1 MSSVFFDRERIADWL
16 GDHTVAK
23 ARAVGPVSNVQWHG
37 ATLTGRVQGSEPEPY
52 RTRVRFR
59 TDGGTPWAQ
68 SDCSCPVGRNCKHVA
83 ALLLA
88 ELEYHDEMDHIVRVD
103 DAERDDSAPTAEPG
117 TPESFGPRQTQQGV
131 RPELVSWLERFRARA
146 EAADAAAQKA
156 TAARTETLA
165 YRLNWSDFHKRHEVV
180 LYRARCDANGRVVEV
195 GETWGNVESALLK
208 QPRFVSDEDLSILR
222 GLWLG
227 RAREDFGQFVLR
239 GTNGAEMLQ
248 KLIVTGR
255 LFFDFKVAPHDDAPT
270 PLVRAADRPGR
281 IEWEPLAD
289 QRLRPVLCT
298 EPRAT
303 MVLPTEPV
311 WYVDGV
317 AKEAGIVR
325 SSLPFQQLP
334 DYLAMPPISLAEAP
348 LVASVLR
355 EVAPD
360 LPLPPTPEA
369 SAIRVID
376 VEPVPVLTL
385 NSHALPFAARTSKA
399 TRAEKASRA
408 TRAAAAPAVE
418 LAGVSFD
425 YDGVSINVD
434 SSVTL
439 VPVPGGE
446 VLHIRRRYEVEKKR
460 LLELRKT
467 GLQKVPTSRVFATRL
482 LPDTMLGLPDDE
494 AWSVFVNEAVPDLV
508 SKGWRVTM
516 APEFRYNVIEIDA
529 IDGTAHQAGDG
540 WFDLEM
546 GIRIGERS
554 VRLEPLL
561 ADLFRRD
568 RRWLGG
574 ALEAIP
580 DDEPIELKTEEN
592 KRLRLRADRLKPV
605 VRVLVDLFDSLGGA
619 LAEGA
624 PLRVPSVDAGRLEA
638 LNDTGRW
645 QFRGD
650 DSIRQLAARLQ
661 AGPGLREVPVP
672 AALRAQL
679 RAYQQQGLN
688 WMQYLRE
695 QGLAGVLAD
704 DMGLG
709 KTVQTL
715 AHILAE
721 REAGRLDKPALI
733 VVPTTLVHN
742 WREEARRFAPEL
754 KVLVL
759 NGPQRKE
766 RFEQIGEHELILTTY
781 ALLWRDQKVLAG
793 HEYHLLILDEAQY
806 VKNATT
812 KAAQAIRGLSA
823 RHRLCLTGTPLE
835 NHLGELWS
843 QFDFLLPGFL
853 GTQKDFTRRWRNPIE
868 KNHDGVRR
876 SLLARRIRPFM
887 LRRRKDEVAKE
898 LPAKTTIVCSVD
910 LEGAQR
916 DLYETVRTAMQERV
930 RAAVSAQ
937 GLARSHI
944 IVLDAL
950 LKLRQ
955 VCCDP
960 RLVRSLRAAEADA
973 EAQGQAGV
981 RADTHAGAQALAQA
995 DDADAR
1001 ADVQAQANV
1010 QAHANSNSNS
1020 NDKTPEDSPR
1030 KLSRVSDKPEK
1041 PEKGARPTRS
1051 AKLDLLLSMLPELIE
1066 EGRRVLLFSQFTG
1079 MLSLIAQ
1086 ALDEAAIAYVI
1097 LTGDTADRITPVQ
1110 RFQQGEVPLFLI
1122 SLKAGGVGLNLTA
1135 ADTVIHYDPW
1145 WNPAAENQ
1153 ATDRAH
1159 RLGQDKPVFVYKLIA
1174 AGSIE
1179 EKIVELQEQKAG
1191 LADSILSEDA
1201 AGAVKFSDDDIDA
1214 LFAPMPELDGEK

>member
-1 MSSVFFDRERIADWL
+1 MSSVFFDRERIAEWL

-23 ARAVGPVSNVQWHG
+23 ARSVGAITHVEWHG
-37 ATLTGRVQGSEPEPY
+37 TTLSGDVQGTQALPY

-59 TDGGTPWAQ
+59 TDGGSPWAQ
-68 SDCSCPVGRNCKHVA
+68 SDCTCPVGRNCKHVA

-88 ELEYHDEMDHIVRVD
+88 ELDYHDEMDHITHVEHD
-103 DAERDDSAPTAEPG
+103 DDDGGSADARPNSPKSIMALDQP
-117 TPESFGPRQTQQGV
+117 SGV

-146 EAADAAAQKA
+146 EAADALARNAS
-156 TAARTETLA
+156 AARTQTLA

-180 LYRARCDANGRVVEV
+180 LYRARCNPEGAIVEV
-195 GETWGNVESALLK
+195 DEPWDNVEAALVK
-208 QPRFVSDEDLSILR
+208 QPKFVSDEDLSILR

-227 RAREDFGQFVLR
+227 RSRQDFGQFILR

-248 KLIVTGR
+248 KLIATGR
-255 LFFDFKVAPHDDAPT
+255 LFFEFKPARGHDGPT
-270 PLVRAADRPGR
+270 PLSRAADRPGR

-289 QRLRPVLCT
+289 QRLRPVLRT

-317 AKEAGIVR
+317 ANEAGIVQL
-325 SSLPFQQLP
+325 SLPFQQLP

-355 EVAPD
+355 EIAPG
-360 LPLPPTPEA
+360 LPLPPTHDA

-376 VEPVPVLTL
+376 VEPVPVLTI
-385 NSHALPFAARTSKA
+385 NSHALPSSAKA
-399 TRAEKASRA
+399 GQRKPE
-408 TRAAAAPAVE
+408 AVE

-439 VPVPGGE
+439 VPMPGGD
-446 VLHIRRRYEVEKKR
+446 VIHIRRRYEAEKKR

-467 GLQKVPTSRVFATRL
+467 GLQKVPTSRVFAARL
-482 LPDTMLGLPDDE
+482 LPDTMLGLPDAD
-494 AWSVFVNEAVPDLV
+494 AWSAFVNDAVPELV

-546 GIRIGERS
+546 GIRVGERN

-568 RRWLGG
+568 RRWLSG
-574 ALEAIP
+574 ALESIA
-580 DDEPIELKTEEN
+580 DHEPIELKTEEN

-605 VRVLVDLFDSLGGA
+605 VRVLVDLFDSLGGS

-624 PLRVPSVDAGRLEA
+624 PLRVPSVDAGRLDA

-650 DSIRQLAARLQ
+650 DSIRQLAQRLQ

-672 AALRAQL
+672 RGLKAEL
-679 RAYQQQGLN
+679 RAYQHQGLN
-688 WMQYLRE
+688 WMQFLRE
-695 QGLAGVLAD
+695 QDLAGVLAD

-721 REAGRLDKPALI
+721 KEAGRLSRPALI

-742 WREEARRFAPEL
+742 WREEARRFAPGL

-781 ALLWRDQKVLAG
+781 ALLWRDQKILAE
-793 HEYHLLILDEAQY
+793 HDYHLLILDEAQY
-806 VKNATT
+806 VKNAST
-812 KAAQAIRGLSA
+812 KAAQAIRGLRA

-853 GTQKDFTRRWRNPIE
+853 GSQKDFTRRWRNPIE
-868 KNHDGVRR
+868 KNGDGVRR
-876 SLLARRIRPFM
+876 ALLARRIRPFM

-960 RLVRSLRAAEADA
+960 RLVRTLKVDGAVGTGGETPAGNASDFPANPSANIPAAK
-973 EAQGQAGV
+973 
-981 RADTHAGAQALAQA
+981 H
-995 DDADAR
+995 
-1001 ADVQAQANV
+1001 
-1010 QAHANSNSNS
+1010 
-1020 NDKTPEDSPR
+1020 DKTE
-1030 KLSRVSDKPEK
+1030 KLD
-1041 PEKGARPTRS
+1041 KGARTMRS

-1086 ALDEAAIAYVI
+1086 ALDEAAIAYVV
-1097 LTGDTADRITPVQ
+1097 LTGDTADRVTPVE
-1110 RFQQGEVPLFLI
+1110 RFQQGDVPLFLI

-1179 EKIVELQEQKAG
+1179 EKIVELQEQKAS
-1191 LADSILSEDA
+1191 LADSILSEDG
-1201 AGAVKFSDDDIDA
+1201 AGAAKFSDDDLDA
-1214 LFAPMPELDGEK
+1214 LFAPMPEIEGGR

>member
-1 MSSVFFDRERIADWL
+1 MSSVFFDRERIAEWL

-23 ARAVGPVSNVQWHG
+23 ARAVGPVSHVQWHG
-37 ATLTGRVQGSEPEPY
+37 ATLTGDVQGSQPQPY
-52 RTRVRFR
+52 KTRVRFR
-59 TDGGTPWAQ
+59 TDGALPWAQ
-68 SDCSCPVGRNCKHVA
+68 SDCTCPVGRNCKHVA

-103 DAERDDSAPTAEPG
+103 DEARDDRAAVLARSAPSERGDTGPDIEHEPEHG
-117 TPESFGPRQTQQGV
+117 PELRSNV

-146 EAADAAAQKA
+146 EAADVEARKSA
-156 TAARTETLA
+156 AARTETLV
-165 YRLNWSDFHKRHEVV
+165 YRLHWSDFHKRHEVM
-180 LYRARCDANGRVVEV
+180 LYRARCHPDGRIVET
-195 GETWGNVESALLK
+195 GETWGNVEAALLK

-227 RAREDFGQFVLR
+227 RSREDFGQFVLR
-239 GTNGAEMLQ
+239 GTSGAETLH
-248 KLIVTGR
+248 KLIATGR
-255 LFFDFKVAPHDDAPT
+255 LFFDFKAAPGHDGPAP
-270 PLVRAADRPGR
+270 LARAADRPGR

-289 QRLRPVLCT
+289 QRLRPVLRT
-298 EPRAT
+298 EPRAS

-317 AKEAGIVR
+317 ANEAGIVR

-360 LPLPPTPEA
+360 LPLPPTHDA

-385 NSHALPFAARTSKA
+385 NSHALPSAGRSKGKG
-399 TRAEKASRA
+399 E
-408 TRAAAAPAVE
+408 AVE

-425 YDGVSINVD
+425 YDGVSINAD

-439 VPVPGGE
+439 VPVPRGD
-446 VLHIRRRYEVEKKR
+446 VIHIRRRYEVEKKR
-460 LLELRKT
+460 LLELRKS
-467 GLQKVPTSRVFATRL
+467 GLQKVPTSRVFASRL
-482 LPDTMLGLPDDE
+482 LPDTMLGLPDAD
-494 AWSVFVNEAVPDLV
+494 AWSAFVTDAVPDLV
-508 SKGWRVTM
+508 GKGWRVTM

-546 GIRIGERS
+546 GIRIGERN

-574 ALEAIP
+574 ALEAIA

-624 PLRVPSVDAGRLEA
+624 PLRVPSVDAGRLQA

-650 DSIRQLAARLQ
+650 DSIRELAQRLQ
-661 AGPGLREVPVP
+661 AGPGLREAPVP
-672 AALRAQL
+672 RGLRAEL

-721 REAGRLDKPALI
+721 KEAGRLDRPALI

-754 KVLVL
+754 TVLVL

-766 RFEQIGEHELILTTY
+766 RFEQIGGHELILTTY
-781 ALLWRDQKVLAG
+781 ALLWRDQKVLAQ
-793 HEYHLLILDEAQY
+793 HDYHLLILDEAQY

-812 KAAQAIRGLSA
+812 KAAQAIRGLRA

-853 GTQKDFTRRWRNPIE
+853 GSQKDFTRRWRNPIE
-868 KNHDGVRR
+868 KNGDGVRR

-916 DLYETVRTAMQERV
+916 DLYETVRAAMQEKV

-960 RLVRSLRAAEADA
+960 RLVRVLNSSGETDEAAS
-973 EAQGQAGV
+973 GQ
-981 RADTHAGAQALAQA
+981 T
-995 DDADAR
+995 
-1001 ADVQAQANV
+1001 
-1010 QAHANSNSNS
+1010 
-1020 NDKTPEDSPR
+1020 
-1030 KLSRVSDKPEK
+1030 
-1041 PEKGARPTRS
+1041 ARPGKAEKNARGMRS

-1079 MLSLIAQ
+1079 MLSLIAE
-1086 ALDEAAIAYVI
+1086 ALDEAAIPHVI
-1097 LTGDTADRITPVQ
+1097 LTGDTTDRITPVE
-1110 RFQQGEVPLFLI
+1110 RFQHGEVPLFLI

-1159 RLGQDKPVFVYKLIA
+1159 RLGQEKPVFVYKLIA

-1201 AGAVKFSDDDIDA
+1201 AGAAKFSDDDIDA
-1214 LFAPMPELDGEK
+1214 LFAPMPEIEGGR

>member
-1 MSSVFFDRERIADWL
+1 
-16 GDHTVAK
+16 
-23 ARAVGPVSNVQWHG
+23 
-37 ATLTGRVQGSEPEPY
+37 
-52 RTRVRFR
+52 
-59 TDGGTPWAQ
+59 
-68 SDCSCPVGRNCKHVA
+68 
-83 ALLLA
+83 
-88 ELEYHDEMDHIVRVD
+88 
-103 DAERDDSAPTAEPG
+103 
-117 TPESFGPRQTQQGV
+117 
-131 RPELVSWLERFRARA
+131 
-146 EAADAAAQKA
+146 
-156 TAARTETLA
+156 
-165 YRLNWSDFHKRHEVV
+165 
-180 LYRARCDANGRVVEV
+180 
-195 GETWGNVESALLK
+195 
-208 QPRFVSDEDLSILR
+208 
-222 GLWLG
+222 
-227 RAREDFGQFVLR
+227 
-239 GTNGAEMLQ
+239 
-248 KLIVTGR
+248 
-255 LFFDFKVAPHDDAPT
+255 
-270 PLVRAADRPGR
+270 
-281 IEWEPLAD
+281 
-289 QRLRPVLCT
+289 
-298 EPRAT
+298 
-303 MVLPTEPV
+303 
-311 WYVDGV
+311 
-317 AKEAGIVR
+317 
-325 SSLPFQQLP
+325 
-334 DYLAMPPISLAEAP
+334 
-348 LVASVLR
+348 
-355 EVAPD
+355 
-360 LPLPPTPEA
+360 
-369 SAIRVID
+369 

-385 NSHALPFAARTSKA
+385 NSHALPSAGKA
-399 TRAEKASRA
+399 KGL
-408 TRAAAAPAVE
+408 AVE

-439 VPVPGGE
+439 VPMPGGD
-446 VLHIRRRYEVEKKR
+446 VIHIRRRYEVEKKR
-460 LLELRKT
+460 LLELRKS
-467 GLQKVPTSRVFATRL
+467 GLQKVPTSRVFTSRQ
-482 LPDTMLGLPDDE
+482 LPDTMLGLADAD
-494 AWSVFVNEAVPDLV
+494 AWSSFVSDAVPELV

-546 GIRIGERS
+546 GIRIGERN

-574 ALEAIP
+574 TLEAIA

-605 VRVLVDLFDSLGGA
+605 VRVLVDLFDSLGA
-619 LAEGA
+619 SLAEGA
-624 PLRVPSVDAGRLEA
+624 PLRVPSVDAGRLQA
-638 LNDTGRW
+638 LSDTGRW

-650 DSIRQLAARLQ
+650 DSIRELAQRLQ

-672 AALRAQL
+672 SGLRAEL

-721 REAGRLDKPALI
+721 KEAGRLDRPALI

-759 NGPQRKE
+759 NGPQRKQ
-766 RFEQIGEHELILTTY
+766 RFDQVGEHELILTTY
-781 ALLWRDQKVLAG
+781 ALLWRDQKVLAE

-812 KAAQAIRGLSA
+812 KAAQAIRGLNA

-853 GTQKDFTRRWRNPIE
+853 GSQKDFTRRWRNPIE
-868 KNHDGVRR
+868 KNNDGVRR

-916 DLYETVRTAMQERV
+916 DLYETVRTAMQEKV

-960 RLVRSLRAAEADA
+960 RLVRTLRTAGEGVERSEDTAAKPA
-973 EAQGQAGV
+973 
-981 RADTHAGAQALAQA
+981 
-995 DDADAR
+995 
-1001 ADVQAQANV
+1001 
-1010 QAHANSNSNS
+1010 SP
-1020 NDKTPEDSPR
+1020 DKA
-1030 KLSRVSDKPEK
+1030 
-1041 PEKGARPTRS
+1041 EKGARGMRS

-1079 MLSLIAQ
+1079 MLALIAE
-1086 ALDEAAIAYVI
+1086 ALDEAAIPYVI
-1097 LTGDTADRITPVQ
+1097 LTGDTTDRITPVE

-1201 AGAVKFSDDDIDA
+1201 AGAAKFSDDDIDA
-1214 LFAPMPELDGEK
+1214 LFAPMPELEGGR

>member
-1 MSSVFFDRERIADWL
+1 MSSVFFDRERIAEWL
-16 GDHTVAK
+16 GDSTVAK
-23 ARAVGPVSNVQWHG
+23 ARSVGAVTHVEWRGDALSG
-37 ATLTGRVQGSEPEPY
+37 EVQGTQPLPY

-59 TDGGTPWAQ
+59 TDGGSPWAQ
-68 SDCSCPVGRNCKHVA
+68 SNCTCPVGRDCKHVA

-88 ELEYHDEMDHIVRVD
+88 VLEYHDQTDHITHVEQDELADNTGDTETVRPLPPNPL
-103 DAERDDSAPTAEPG
+103 ANLTRPPG
-117 TPESFGPRQTQQGV
+117 SGV

-146 EAADAAAQKA
+146 KAADVIAQKA
-156 TAARTETLA
+156 GAARTQTLA
-165 YRLNWSDFHKRHEVV
+165 YRLNWSNFHMRHEVV
-180 LYRARCDANGRVVEV
+180 LYRARCDAHGMIVEID
-195 GETWGNVESALLK
+195 EAWDNVEAALLK
-208 QPRFVSDEDLSILR
+208 QPKFVTDEDLSILR

-227 RAREDFGQFVLR
+227 RSREDFGQFILR

-248 KLIVTGR
+248 KLIATGR
-255 LFFDFKVAPHDDAPT
+255 LFVDLNAAPGAGGPT
-270 PLVRAADRPGR
+270 PLSRAADRPGR

-298 EPRAT
+298 EPRAS

-317 AKEAGIVR
+317 ANEAGIVQ

-355 EVAPD
+355 EIAPG
-360 LPLPPTPEA
+360 LPLPPTHDA

-385 NSHALPFAARTSKA
+385 NSHALPSAAKGERRKS
-399 TRAEKASRA
+399 E
-408 TRAAAAPAVE
+408 AVE

-439 VPVPGGE
+439 VPMPGGD
-446 VLHIRRRYEVEKKR
+446 VIHIRRRYEAEKKR

-467 GLQKVPTSRVFATRL
+467 GLQKVPTSRVYASRQ
-482 LPDTMLGLPDDE
+482 LPDTMLGLSDSD
-494 AWSVFVNEAVPDLV
+494 AWSAFVNEAVPDLV
-508 SKGWRVTM
+508 SRGWRVTM
-516 APEFRYNVIEIDA
+516 APAFRYNVIEIDA

-546 GIRIGERS
+546 GIRIGERN

-561 ADLFRRD
+561 ADLFKRD
-568 RRWLGG
+568 RRWLNG
-574 ALEAIP
+574 ALESIA
-580 DDEPIELKTEEN
+580 DHEPIELKTEEN

-624 PLRVPSVDAGRLEA
+624 PLRVPSVDAGRLDA

-650 DSIRQLAARLQ
+650 DSIRQLARRLQ

-672 AALRAQL
+672 RGLKAEL

-688 WMQYLRE
+688 WMQFLRE
-695 QGLAGVLAD
+695 QDLAGVLAD

-721 REAGRLDKPALI
+721 KEAGRLTRPALI

-742 WREEARRFAPEL
+742 WREEARRFAPGL
-754 KVLVL
+754 KVLAL

-806 VKNATT
+806 VKNAST
-812 KAAQAIRGLSA
+812 KAAQAIRGLRA

-853 GTQKDFTRRWRNPIE
+853 GNQKDFTRRWRNPIE
-868 KNHDGVRR
+868 KNGDSVRR
-876 SLLARRIRPFM
+876 ALLARRIRPFM

-916 DLYETVRTAMQERV
+916 DLYETVRTAMQEKV

-960 RLVRSLRAAEADA
+960 RLVRMLKARGEAARVEETAA
-973 EAQGQAGV
+973 ASVTGSAAGS
-981 RADTHAGAQALAQA
+981 RDRLDEEQI
-995 DDADAR
+995 
-1001 ADVQAQANV
+1001 
-1010 QAHANSNSNS
+1010 
-1020 NDKTPEDSPR
+1020 DK
-1030 KLSRVSDKPEK
+1030 VEK
-1041 PEKGARPTRS
+1041 PEKTTRAMRS

-1079 MLSLIAQ
+1079 MLSLIAE
-1086 ALDEAAIAYVI
+1086 ALDEAAISYVT
-1097 LTGDTADRITPVQ
+1097 LTGDTTDRVTPVE
-1110 RFQQGEVPLFLI
+1110 RFQRGDVPLFLI

-1191 LADSILSEDA
+1191 LADSILAEDV
-1201 AGAVKFSDDDIDA
+1201 AGATKFSDDDLDA
-1214 LFAPMPELDGEK
+1214 LFAPMPEIEGSR

>member
-1 MSSVFFDRERIADWL
+1 MSSVFFDRERIAEWL
-16 GDHTVAK
+16 GDRTVAK
-23 ARAVGPVSNVQWHG
+23 ARSVGAVTRVQWQG
-37 ATLTGRVQGSEPEPY
+37 ATLSGDVQGTQPLPY

-59 TDGGTPWAQ
+59 TDGGSPWAQ
-68 SDCSCPVGRNCKHVA
+68 SDCTCPVGRDCKHVA

-88 ELEYHDEMDHIVRVD
+88 ELEYHDEMDHIIDVEPNEGAD
-103 DAERDDSAPTAEPG
+103 DGEPSRELPPVPL
-117 TPESFGPRQTQQGV
+117 TNLARPAGV

-146 EAADAAAQKA
+146 EAADAITQKA
-156 TAARTETLA
+156 GAARTQTLA
-165 YRLNWSDFHKRHEVV
+165 YRLNWSHFHMRHEVV
-180 LYRARCDANGRVVEV
+180 LYRARCNPDGMVVEV
-195 GETWGNVESALLK
+195 DEPWDDVEAALLK
-208 QPRFVSDEDLSILR
+208 QPKFVSDEDLSILR

-227 RAREDFGQFVLR
+227 RSREDFGQFILR

-248 KLIVTGR
+248 KLIATGR
-255 LFFDFKVAPHDDAPT
+255 LFFDFKAAPGSTGPV
-270 PLVRAADRPGR
+270 PLSRAADRPGR

-298 EPRAT
+298 EPRAS

-311 WYVDGV
+311 WYVDDV
-317 AKEAGIVR
+317 ANEAGIVQ
-325 SSLPFQQLP
+325 SSLPFRQLP

-355 EVAPD
+355 EIAPG
-360 LPLPPTPEA
+360 LPLPPAHDA

-385 NSHALPFAARTSKA
+385 NSHALPSA
-399 TRAEKASRA
+399 TKGEQRK
-408 TRAAAAPAVE
+408 PQAVE

-439 VPVPGGE
+439 VPMPGGD
-446 VLHIRRRYEVEKKR
+446 VIHIRRRYEAEKKR

-467 GLQKVPTSRVFATRL
+467 GLQKVPTSRVYASRL
-482 LPDTMLGLPDDE
+482 LPDTMLGLPDAD
-494 AWSVFVNEAVPDLV
+494 AWSAFVNDAVPELV
-508 SKGWRVTM
+508 RQGWRVTM
-516 APEFRYNVIEIDA
+516 APAFRYNVIEIDA

-546 GIRIGERS
+546 GIRIGERN

-568 RRWLGG
+568 RRWLNG
-574 ALEAIP
+574 ALDSIA
-580 DDEPIELKTEEN
+580 DHEPIELKTEEN

-605 VRVLVDLFDSLGGA
+605 VRVLVDLFESLGGT

-624 PLRVPSVDAGRLEA
+624 ALRVPSVDAGRLEA

-650 DSIRQLAARLQ
+650 DSIRQLARRLQ
-661 AGPGLREVPVP
+661 AGPGLREVPLP
-672 AALRAQL
+672 RGLKAELRV
-679 RAYQQQGLN
+679 YQQQGLN
-688 WMQYLRE
+688 WMQFLRE
-695 QGLAGVLAD
+695 QDLAGVLAD

-721 REAGRLDKPALI
+721 KEAGRLSRPALI

-754 KVLVL
+754 NVLVL

-781 ALLWRDQKVLAG
+781 ALLWRDQKVLAE

-812 KAAQAIRGLSA
+812 KAAQAIRGLRA

-868 KNHDGVRR
+868 KNGDSVRR
-876 SLLARRIRPFM
+876 ALLARRIRPFM

-916 DLYETVRTAMQERV
+916 DLYETVRTAMQEKV

-960 RLVRSLRAAEADA
+960 RLVRMSKAN
-973 EAQGQAGV
+973 
-981 RADTHAGAQALAQA
+981 GAVAQA
-995 DDADAR
+995 DDAAAGNSAR
-1001 ADVQAQANV
+1001 PD
-1010 QAHANSNSNS
+1010 
-1020 NDKTPEDSPR
+1020 R
-1030 KLSRVSDKPEK
+1030 EK
-1041 PEKGARPTRS
+1041 IEKVEKGARAMRS

-1079 MLSLIAQ
+1079 MLSLIAE
-1086 ALDEAAIAYVI
+1086 ALDEAAIPYVI
-1097 LTGDTADRITPVQ
+1097 LTGDTADRITPVE

-1201 AGAVKFSDDDIDA
+1201 AGAAKFSDDDLDA
-1214 LFAPMPELDGEK
+1214 LFAPMPEIEGGR

>member
-1 MSSVFFDRERIADWL
+1 MSSVFFDRDRIAEWL
-16 GDHTVAK
+16 GEHTVAK
-23 ARAVGPVSNVQWHG
+23 ARSVGPVTHVQWHG
-37 ATLTGRVQGSEPEPY
+37 STLSGEVQGTQPLPY
-52 RTRVRFR
+52 KTRVRFR
-59 TDGGTPWAQ
+59 TDGGSPWAQ
-68 SDCSCPVGRNCKHVA
+68 GECSCPVGRNCKHVA
-83 ALLLA
+83 ALLFA
-88 ELEYHDEMDHIVRVD
+88 ELDYHDEMDHVTHVRLD
-103 DAERDDSAPTAEPG
+103 DEGETARGLAREPMANPG
-117 TPESFGPRQTQQGV
+117 SPAGV

-146 EAADAAAQKA
+146 EAADADAQKA
-156 TAARTETLA
+156 SAPRTQTLA
-165 YRLNWSDFHKRHEVV
+165 YRLTWSRFHMRHEVV
-180 LYRARCDANGRVVEV
+180 LYRARCNPDGAIVDVAEP
-195 GETWGNVESALLK
+195 WGNVEAALLK
-208 QPRFVSDEDLSILR
+208 QPKFVSDEDLSILR

-227 RAREDFGQFVLR
+227 RSREDFGQFILR
-239 GTNGAEMLQ
+239 GTSGAEMLQ
-248 KLIVTGR
+248 KLIATGR
-255 LFFDFKVAPHDDAPT
+255 LFVDFTPGSGHDGPI
-270 PLVRAADRPGR
+270 PLSRGADRAGR

-289 QRLRPVLCT
+289 ERLRPVLRT
-298 EPRAT
+298 EPRAS

-311 WYVDGV
+311 WYVDGI
-317 AKEAGIVR
+317 ANEAGIVQ

-355 EVAPD
+355 EIAPE
-360 LPLPPTPEA
+360 LPLPPTHDA

-376 VEPVPVLTL
+376 VDPVPVLTL
-385 NSHALPFAARTSKA
+385 NSHALPSAASKA
-399 TRAEKASRA
+399 GLRQ
-408 TRAAAAPAVE
+408 AAAVE

-439 VPVPGGE
+439 VPMPGGD
-446 VLHIRRRYEVEKKR
+446 VIHIRRRYEAEKKR

-467 GLQKVPTSRVFATRL
+467 GLQKVPTSRVHASRL
-482 LPDTMLGLPDDE
+482 LPDTMLGLPDAE
-494 AWSVFVNEAVPDLV
+494 AWSAFVNDSVPELV

-529 IDGTAHQAGDG
+529 IEGTAHQAGDG

-546 GIRIGERS
+546 GIRIGERN

-568 RRWLGG
+568 RRWLSG
-574 ALEAIP
+574 ALESIR

-605 VRVLVDLFDSLGGA
+605 VRVLVDLFDALGGS

-624 PLRVPSVDAGRLEA
+624 PLRVASVDAGRLEA
-638 LNDTGRW
+638 LNGTGRW
-645 QFRGD
+645 QFRGE
-650 DSIRQLAARLQ
+650 DSIRQLAQRLQ

-672 AALRAQL
+672 RGLKAELRT
-679 RAYQQQGLN
+679 YQQQGLN
-688 WMQYLRE
+688 WMQFLRE
-695 QGLAGVLAD
+695 QDLAGVLAD

-721 REAGRLDKPALI
+721 KEAGRLDRPALI

-754 KVLVL
+754 RVLVL

-766 RFEQIGEHELILTTY
+766 RFEQIGQHELILTTY
-781 ALLWRDQKVLAG
+781 ALLWRDQKVLAE
-793 HEYHLLILDEAQY
+793 HDYHLLILDEAQY

-812 KAAQAIRGLSA
+812 KAAQAIRGLRA

-853 GTQKDFTRRWRNPIE
+853 GSQKDFTKRWRNPIE
-868 KNHDGVRR
+868 KNGDGVRR
-876 SLLARRIRPFM
+876 ALLARRIRPFM
-887 LRRRKDEVAKE
+887 LRRRKDEVARE
-898 LPAKTTIVCSVD
+898 LPAKTTILCSVD

-916 DLYETVRTAMQERV
+916 DLYETVRTAMQEKV

-960 RLVRSLRAAEADA
+960 RLVRMLKAAGDA
-973 EAQGQAGV
+973 HE
-981 RADTHAGAQALAQA
+981 TH
-995 DDADAR
+995 DRTD
-1001 ADVQAQANV
+1001 
-1010 QAHANSNSNS
+1010 
-1020 NDKTPEDSPR
+1020 
-1030 KLSRVSDKPEK
+1030 RV
-1041 PEKGARPTRS
+1041 EKGARAMRS

-1079 MLSLIAQ
+1079 MLSLIAE
-1086 ALDEAAIAYVI
+1086 ALEEAAIPYVI
-1097 LTGDTADRITPVQ
+1097 LTGDTADRVTPVE

-1201 AGAVKFSDDDIDA
+1201 AGAAKFSDDDLDA
-1214 LFAPMPELDGEK
+1214 LFAPMPEIESGR

>member
-1 MSSVFFDRERIADWL
+1 MSSVFFDRERIAEWL
-16 GDHTVAK
+16 GENTVAK
-23 ARAVGPVSNVQWHG
+23 ARAVGPVSKVAWHG
-37 ATLTGRVQGSEPEPY
+37 ATLTGDVQGSQPLPY

-59 TDGGTPWAQ
+59 TDGGLPWAQ
-68 SDCSCPVGRNCKHVA
+68 SDCTCPVGRNCKHVA

-88 ELEYHDEMDHIVRVD
+88 ELEYHDEMDHIIDVD
-103 DAERDDSAPTAEPG
+103 GHEREDSAAVFARSASAEPTALQP
-117 TPESFGPRQTQQGV
+117 GV

-146 EAADAAAQKA
+146 EAADAAVQKA
-156 TAARTETLA
+156 SSARTETLA
-165 YRLNWSDFHKRHEVV
+165 YRLNWSDFHMRHEVV
-180 LYRARCDANGRVVEV
+180 LHRARCHPDGRIVSV
-195 GETWGNVESALLK
+195 GETWGNVEAALVK
-208 QPRFVSDEDLSILR
+208 QPGFVSDEDLSILR

-227 RAREDFGQFVLR
+227 RSREDFGQFVLR

-248 KLIVTGR
+248 KLIATGR
-255 LFFDFKVAPHDDAPT
+255 LFVDFTIAPGHDGPT
-270 PLVRAADRPGR
+270 PLARAADRPGR

-298 EPRAT
+298 EPRAS

-317 AKEAGIVR
+317 ANEAGVVR

-360 LPLPPTPEA
+360 LPLPPTHD
-369 SAIRVID
+369 SRAIRVID

-385 NSHALPFAARTSKA
+385 NSHALPSAGKA
-399 TRAEKASRA
+399 KGL
-408 TRAAAAPAVE
+408 AVE

-439 VPVPGGE
+439 VPMPGGD
-446 VLHIRRRYEVEKKR
+446 VIHIRRRYEVEKKR
-460 LLELRKT
+460 LLELRKS
-467 GLQKVPTSRVFATRL
+467 GLQKVPTSRVFTSRQ
-482 LPDTMLGLPDDE
+482 LPDTMLGLADAD
-494 AWSVFVNEAVPDLV
+494 AWSSFVSDAVPELV

-546 GIRIGERS
+546 GIRIGERN

-574 ALEAIP
+574 TLEAIA

-605 VRVLVDLFDSLGGA
+605 VRVLVDLFDSLGA
-619 LAEGA
+619 SLAEGA
-624 PLRVPSVDAGRLEA
+624 PLRVPSVDAGRLQA
-638 LNDTGRW
+638 LSDTGRW

-650 DSIRQLAARLQ
+650 DSIRELAQRLQ

-672 AALRAQL
+672 RGLRAEL

-721 REAGRLDKPALI
+721 KEAGRLERPALI

-759 NGPQRKE
+759 NGPQRKQ
-766 RFEQIGEHELILTTY
+766 RFDQIGEHELILTTY
-781 ALLWRDQKVLAG
+781 ALLWRDQKVLAE

-812 KAAQAIRGLSA
+812 KAAQAIRGLNA

-853 GTQKDFTRRWRNPIE
+853 GSQKDFTRRWRNPIE
-868 KNHDGVRR
+868 KNNDGVRR

-916 DLYETVRTAMQERV
+916 DLYETVRTAMQEKV

-960 RLVRSLRAAEADA
+960 RLVRTLRTAGEGAERSEDTAAKPA
-973 EAQGQAGV
+973 
-981 RADTHAGAQALAQA
+981 
-995 DDADAR
+995 
-1001 ADVQAQANV
+1001 
-1010 QAHANSNSNS
+1010 SP
-1020 NDKTPEDSPR
+1020 DKA
-1030 KLSRVSDKPEK
+1030 
-1041 PEKGARPTRS
+1041 EKGARGMRS

-1079 MLSLIAQ
+1079 MLALIAE
-1086 ALDEAAIAYVI
+1086 ALDEAAIPYVI
-1097 LTGDTADRITPVQ
+1097 LTGDTTDRITPVE

-1201 AGAVKFSDDDIDA
+1201 AGAAKFSDDDIDA
-1214 LFAPMPELDGEK
+1214 LFAPMPELEGGR

>member
-1 MSSVFFDRERIADWL
+1 MSSVFFDRDRITEWL
-16 GDHTVAK
+16 GEWTVAK
-23 ARAVGPVSNVQWHG
+23 ARSVGAVSNVKWQG
-37 ATLTGRVQGSEPEPY
+37 ATLSGDVQGSRPQPY
-52 RTRVRFR
+52 KTRVRFR
-59 TDGGTPWAQ
+59 ADGESPWAQ
-68 SDCSCPVGRNCKHVA
+68 GDCTCPVGRDCKHVA

-88 ELEYHDEMDHIVRVD
+88 ELDYHDEMDHITRVED
-103 DAERDDSAPTAEPG
+103 EDGNERSDAFDARPMLPSGAPQP
-117 TPESFGPRQTQQGV
+117 PSPGV

-146 EAADAAAQKA
+146 ADAAGA
-156 TAARTETLA
+156 TADKSAARNAGAARGETLA
-165 YRLNWSDFHKRHEVV
+165 YRLNWSSFHLRHEVV
-180 LYRARCDANGRVVEV
+180 LHRARCDTHGAIVEV
-195 GETWGNVESALLK
+195 GQSWGDVEAALLK

-227 RAREDFGQFVLR
+227 RSREDFGQFVLR
-239 GTNGAEMLQ
+239 GTSGAETLQ
-248 KLIVTGR
+248 KLIATGR
-255 LFFDFKVAPHDDAPT
+255 LFFDFKITPGHAGPT
-270 PLVRAADRPGR
+270 PLKRAADRPGS

-289 QRLRPVLCT
+289 QRLRPVLRT
-298 EPRAT
+298 EPRAS

-317 AKEAGIVR
+317 ANEAGIVPL
-325 SSLPFQQLP
+325 SLPFQQLP

-355 EVAPD
+355 EIAPE
-360 LPLPPTPEA
+360 LPPPPTHDA

-376 VEPVPVLTL
+376 VDPVPVLLL
-385 NSHALPFAARTSKA
+385 NSHASTHAAKSAVKPAKA
-399 TRAEKASRA
+399 AKAGERKSNSI
-408 TRAAAAPAVE
+408 E
-418 LAGVSFD
+418 LAAVSFD
-425 YDGVSINVD
+425 YDGVSINAD

-439 VPVPGGE
+439 VPLPGGD
-446 VLHIRRRYEVEKKR
+446 VIHIRRRYDTEKKR

-467 GLQKVPTSRVFATRL
+467 GLQKVPTRSLHASRLVT
-482 LPDTMLGLPDDE
+482 DTMLGLPDAE
-494 AWSVFVNEAVPDLV
+494 AWSEFVNDAVPQLV
-508 SKGWRVTM
+508 ANGWRVTM

-529 IDGTAHQAGDG
+529 IDGTARQAGDG

-546 GIRIGERS
+546 GIRVGERN

-568 RRWLGG
+568 RRWLSG
-574 ALEAIP
+574 ALESIG
-580 DDEPIELKTEEN
+580 DNEPIELKTEEN

-619 LAEGA
+619 LADGA
-624 PLRVPSVDAGRLEA
+624 PLRVAALDAGRLDA
-638 LNDTGRW
+638 LTDTGRW
-645 QFRGD
+645 QFSGD
-650 DSIRQLAARLQ
+650 ASIRELARRLQ

-672 AALRAQL
+672 RGLTAEL
-679 RAYQQQGLN
+679 RAYQHQGLN
-688 WMQYLRE
+688 WMQFLRE
-695 QGLAGVLAD
+695 QDLAGVLAD

-721 REAGRLDKPALI
+721 KEAGRLVRPALI

-766 RFEQIGEHELILTTY
+766 RFEQIGAHELILTTY
-781 ALLWRDQKVLAG
+781 ALLWRDQKVLAE
-793 HEYHLLILDEAQY
+793 HDYHLLILDEAQY
-806 VKNATT
+806 VKNAST
-812 KAAQAIRGLSA
+812 KAAQAIRGLRA
-823 RHRLCLTGTPLE
+823 GHRLCLTGTPLE

-868 KNHDGVRR
+868 KNGDDVRR
-876 SLLARRIRPFM
+876 ALLARRIRPFM

-898 LPAKTTIVCSVD
+898 LPPKTTIMCPVD

-916 DLYETVRTAMQERV
+916 DLYETVRTAMQAKV

-944 IVLDAL
+944 VVLDAL

-960 RLVRSLRAAEADA
+960 RLVRTHSVRDEAADA
-973 EAQGQAGV
+973 HRQLGEA
-981 RADTHAGAQALAQA
+981 
-995 DDADAR
+995 
-1001 ADVQAQANV
+1001 
-1010 QAHANSNSNS
+1010 
-1020 NDKTPEDSPR
+1020 P
-1030 KLSRVSDKPEK
+1030 KPEK
-1041 PEKGARPTRS
+1041 ERPAKAERPMRS

-1079 MLSLIAQ
+1079 MLALIAE
-1086 ALDEAAIAYVI
+1086 ALDEAAIPYVM
-1097 LTGDTADRITPVQ
+1097 LTGDTIDRVMPVE
-1110 RFQQGEVPLFLI
+1110 RFQRGEVPLFLI

-1179 EKIVELQEQKAG
+1179 EKIVELQERKAG
-1191 LADSILSEDA
+1191 LADSILAEDA
-1201 AGAVKFSDDDIDA
+1201 AGATKFSNDDLDA
-1214 LFAPMPELDGEK
+1214 LFAPMPALEGAR

>member
-23 ARAVGPVSNVQWHG
+23 ARSVGAVTHVEWHG
-37 ATLTGRVQGSEPEPY
+37 ATLSGDVQGTQAQPY

-59 TDGGTPWAQ
+59 TDGGSPWAQ
-68 SDCSCPVGRNCKHVA
+68 GDCTCPVGRNCKHVA

-88 ELEYHDEMDHIVRVD
+88 ELEHHDEMDHITRVAHD
-103 DAERDDSAPTAEPG
+103 DDEGGSGSPRPDSPRSITALDQP
-117 TPESFGPRQTQQGV
+117 SGV

-146 EAADAAAQKA
+146 EAADALAQKA
-156 TAARTETLA
+156 SAARTQTLA

-180 LYRARCDANGRVVEV
+180 LYRARCNAEGAIVEV
-195 GETWGNVESALLK
+195 DEPWGNVEAALVK
-208 QPRFVSDEDLSILR
+208 QPKFVSDEDLSILR

-227 RAREDFGQFVLR
+227 RSREDFGQFILR
-239 GTNGAEMLQ
+239 GTSGAEMLQ
-248 KLIVTGR
+248 KLIATGR
-255 LFFDFKVAPHDDAPT
+255 LFFEFKPARAHDGPT
-270 PLVRAADRPGR
+270 PLSRAADRPGR

-289 QRLRPVLCT
+289 QRLRPVLRT

-317 AKEAGIVR
+317 ANEAGIVQ

-355 EVAPD
+355 EIAPG
-360 LPLPPTPEA
+360 LPLPPTQDA

-385 NSHALPFAARTSKA
+385 NSHALPSGVKTGQRKP
-399 TRAEKASRA
+399 E
-408 TRAAAAPAVE
+408 AVE

-439 VPVPGGE
+439 VPMPGGD
-446 VLHIRRRYEVEKKR
+446 VIHIRRRYEAEKKR
-460 LLELRKT
+460 LLELRKS
-467 GLQKVPTSRVFATRL
+467 GLQKVPTSRVFAARQ
-482 LPDTMLGLPDDE
+482 LPDTMLGLPDAD
-494 AWSVFVNEAVPDLV
+494 AWSAFVNDAVPELV

-546 GIRIGERS
+546 GIRVGERN

-568 RRWLGG
+568 RRWLSG
-574 ALEAIP
+574 ALESIA
-580 DDEPIELKTEEN
+580 DHEPIELKTEEN

-624 PLRVPSVDAGRLEA
+624 PLRVPSVDAGRLDA

-650 DSIRQLAARLQ
+650 DSVRQLAQRLQ

-672 AALRAQL
+672 SGLKAEL

-688 WMQYLRE
+688 WMQFLRE
-695 QGLAGVLAD
+695 QDLAGVLAD

-721 REAGRLDKPALI
+721 KEAGRLSRPALI

-766 RFEQIGEHELILTTY
+766 RFEQIGEHELVLTTY
-781 ALLWRDQKVLAG
+781 ALLWRDQKVLAE
-793 HEYHLLILDEAQY
+793 HDYHLLILDEAQY
-806 VKNATT
+806 VKNAST
-812 KAAQAIRGLSA
+812 KAAQAIRGLRA

-853 GTQKDFTRRWRNPIE
+853 GSQKDFTRRWRNPIE
-868 KNHDGVRR
+868 KNGDGVRR
-876 SLLARRIRPFM
+876 ALLARRIRPFM

-960 RLVRSLRAAEADA
+960 RLVRTSKGGGEVRPGGEAPAGNASELPVNPPAEVPAAKRDKA
-973 EAQGQAGV
+973 EKI
-981 RADTHAGAQALAQA
+981 D
-995 DDADAR
+995 
-1001 ADVQAQANV
+1001 
-1010 QAHANSNSNS
+1010 
-1020 NDKTPEDSPR
+1020 
-1030 KLSRVSDKPEK
+1030 
-1041 PEKGARPTRS
+1041 KGARTMRS

-1079 MLSLIAQ
+1079 MLSLIAA
-1086 ALDEAAIAYVI
+1086 ALDEAAIAYVV
-1097 LTGDTADRITPVQ
+1097 LTGDTTDRVTPVE

-1201 AGAVKFSDDDIDA
+1201 AGAAKFSDDDLDA
-1214 LFAPMPELDGEK
+1214 LFAPMPEIEGGR

>member
-1 MSSVFFDRERIADWL
+1 MSSVFFDRERITEWL

-23 ARAVGPVSNVQWHG
+23 ARSVGAVTKVEWRGD
-37 ATLTGRVQGSEPEPY
+37 TLSGYVQGTRVLPY
-52 RTRVRFR
+52 HTRVRFR
-59 TDGGTPWAQ
+59 TDGGRPWAQ

-88 ELEYHDEMDHIVRVD
+88 ELEYHDEMDHITHVAIDVD
-103 DAERDDSAPTAEPG
+103 EHPFAGYPQSPSGMAVPP
-117 TPESFGPRQTQQGV
+117 SSGV
-131 RPELVSWLERFRARA
+131 RPELVSWLERFRART
-146 EAADAAAQKA
+146 EAADAVAQKA
-156 TAARTETLA
+156 GAARTQTLA
-165 YRLNWSDFHKRHEVV
+165 YLLNWSKFHMRHEVV
-180 LYRARCDANGRVVEV
+180 LYRARCHPDGTIVEV
-195 GETWGNVESALLK
+195 DEPWGNVEAALLK
-208 QPRFVSDEDLSILR
+208 QPKFVSDEDLSILR

-227 RAREDFGQFVLR
+227 RSREDFGQFILR
-239 GTNGAEMLQ
+239 GTSGAEMLQ
-248 KLIVTGR
+248 KLIATGR
-255 LFFDFKVAPHDDAPT
+255 LFFELKPAPGHEGPT
-270 PLVRAADRPGR
+270 PLSRGADRPGR

-289 QRLRPVLCT
+289 ERLRPVLCT

-303 MVLPTEPV
+303 MVLPTEPI

-317 AKEAGIVR
+317 ANEAGIVE

-355 EVAPD
+355 EIAPD
-360 LPLPPTPEA
+360 LPLPPTHDA
-369 SAIRVID
+369 SSIRVID
-376 VEPVPVLTL
+376 VDPVPVLTL
-385 NSHALPFAARTSKA
+385 NSHALPSTAKA
-399 TRAEKASRA
+399 GQRKSE
-408 TRAAAAPAVE
+408 AVE

-439 VPVPGGE
+439 VPMPGGD
-446 VLHIRRRYEVEKKR
+446 VIHIRRRYEAEKKR

-467 GLQKVPTSRVFATRL
+467 GLQKVPTSRVYASRL
-482 LPDTMLGLPDDE
+482 LPDTMLGLPDAE
-494 AWSVFVNEAVPDLV
+494 SWTAFVNDAVPELV

-516 APEFRYNVIEIDA
+516 APEFRYNIIEIDA
-529 IDGTAHQAGDG
+529 IDGTAQQAGDG

-546 GIRIGERS
+546 GIRIGERN

-574 ALEAIP
+574 ALEAIA

-605 VRVLVDLFDSLGGA
+605 VRVLVDLFDALGGS
-619 LAEGA
+619 LADGA

-638 LNDTGRW
+638 LNSTGRW
-645 QFRGD
+645 QFQGD
-650 DSIRQLAARLQ
+650 DSIRQLAQRLQ
-661 AGPGLREVPVP
+661 AGPGLHEVPVP
-672 AALRAQL
+672 RGLKAEL

-688 WMQYLRE
+688 WMQFLRE
-695 QGLAGVLAD
+695 HDLAGVLAD

-721 REAGRLDKPALI
+721 KEAGRLDRPALI

-754 KVLVL
+754 NVLVL

-766 RFEQIGEHELILTTY
+766 RFEQIGEHDLILTTY
-781 ALLWRDQKVLAG
+781 ALLWRDQKVLA
-793 HEYHLLILDEAQY
+793 EYDYHLLILDEAQY

-812 KAAQAIRGLSA
+812 KAAQAIRGLRA

-853 GTQKDFTRRWRNPIE
+853 GSQKDFTKRWRNPIE
-868 KNHDGVRR
+868 KNGDGVRR
-876 SLLARRIRPFM
+876 ALLARRIRPFM

-960 RLVRSLRAAEADA
+960 RLVRKIKVDGNPGEPGEKRAKA
-973 EAQGQAGV
+973 
-981 RADTHAGAQALAQA
+981 
-995 DDADAR
+995 
-1001 ADVQAQANV
+1001 
-1010 QAHANSNSNS
+1010 
-1020 NDKTPEDSPR
+1020 DKTER
-1030 KLSRVSDKPEK
+1030 TEK
-1041 PEKGARPTRS
+1041 AEKAEKGARVTRS

-1079 MLSLIAQ
+1079 MLSLIAE
-1086 ALDEAAIAYVI
+1086 ALEEAAIPYVL
-1097 LTGDTADRITPVQ
+1097 LTGDTADRVTPVE

-1201 AGAVKFSDDDIDA
+1201 AGATKFSDDDLDA
-1214 LFAPMPELDGEK
+1214 LFAPMPEIESGR

>member
-1 MSSVFFDRERIADWL
+1 MSSVFFDRERIAEWL

-23 ARAVGPVSNVQWHG
+23 ARSVGAVTHVEWQG
-37 ATLTGRVQGSEPEPY
+37 ATLSGDVQGTQRLPY

-59 TDGGTPWAQ
+59 TDGGSPWAQ
-68 SDCSCPVGRNCKHVA
+68 GDCTCPVGRNCKHVA

-88 ELEYHDEMDHIVRVD
+88 ELEYHDEMDHITHVGQD
-103 DAERDDSAPTAEPG
+103 DGAGDGETAGKLPTRPITNLAQPA
-117 TPESFGPRQTQQGV
+117 GV

-146 EAADAAAQKA
+146 EAADAVAQTA
-156 TAARTETLA
+156 GAARTQTLA
-165 YRLNWSDFHKRHEVV
+165 YRLNWSSFHMRHEVV
-180 LYRARCDANGRVVEV
+180 LYRARCNPDRAIVEV
-195 GETWGNVESALLK
+195 DEPWANVEAALLK
-208 QPRFVSDEDLSILR
+208 QPKFVSDEDLSILR

-227 RAREDFGQFVLR
+227 RAREDFGQFILR
-239 GTNGAEMLQ
+239 GTSGAEMLQ
-248 KLIVTGR
+248 KLIATGR
-255 LFFDFKVAPHDDAPT
+255 LFFDFKPAPGHAGPT
-270 PLVRAADRPGR
+270 PLSRAADRPGR

-317 AKEAGIVR
+317 ANEAGIVR

-355 EVAPD
+355 EIAPE
-360 LPLPPTPEA
+360 LPPPPTHDA

-376 VEPVPVLTL
+376 VDPVPVLTL
-385 NSHALPFAARTSKA
+385 NSHALPSAAKAARAGQRKS
-399 TRAEKASRA
+399 E
-408 TRAAAAPAVE
+408 AVE

-439 VPVPGGE
+439 VPMPGGD
-446 VLHIRRRYEVEKKR
+446 VIHIRRRYEAEKKR

-467 GLQKVPTSRVFATRL
+467 GLQKVPTSRVYASRL
-482 LPDTMLGLPDDE
+482 LPDTMLGLPDAD
-494 AWSVFVNEAVPDLV
+494 AWSAFVNDAVPELA

-546 GIRIGERS
+546 GIRIGERN

-568 RRWLGG
+568 RRWLSG
-574 ALEAIP
+574 ALESIA
-580 DDEPIELKTEEN
+580 DHEPIELKTEEN

-605 VRVLVDLFDSLGGA
+605 VRVLVDLFDALGGT

-624 PLRVPSVDAGRLEA
+624 PLRVPSVDAGRLDA
-638 LNDTGRW
+638 LNNTGRW

-650 DSIRQLAARLQ
+650 DSIRQLAQRLQ

-672 AALRAQL
+672 RALKAEL

-688 WMQYLRE
+688 WMQFLRE
-695 QGLAGVLAD
+695 QDLAGVLAD

-721 REAGRLDKPALI
+721 QEAGRLNRPALI

-742 WREEARRFAPEL
+742 WREEARRFAPGL

-781 ALLWRDQKVLAG
+781 ALLWRDQKVLA
-793 HEYHLLILDEAQY
+793 EQDYHLLILDEAQY

-812 KAAQAIRGLSA
+812 KAAQAIRGLRA

-853 GTQKDFTRRWRNPIE
+853 GNQKDFTRRWRNPIE
-868 KNHDGVRR
+868 KNGDGVRR
-876 SLLARRIRPFM
+876 ALLARRIRPFM

-898 LPAKTTIVCSVD
+898 LPDKTTIVCSVD

-916 DLYETVRTAMQERV
+916 DLYETVRTAMQAKV

-960 RLVRSLRAAEADA
+960 RLVRTLKAGGEVGKADETAAGKSADNP
-973 EAQGQAGV
+973 AGKRHKV
-981 RADTHAGAQALAQA
+981 EK
-995 DDADAR
+995 
-1001 ADVQAQANV
+1001 V
-1010 QAHANSNSNS
+1010 
-1020 NDKTPEDSPR
+1020 DK
-1030 KLSRVSDKPEK
+1030 EK
-1041 PEKGARPTRS
+1041 IEKGARAMRS

-1079 MLSLIAQ
+1079 MLSLIAE
-1086 ALDEAAIAYVI
+1086 ALEEAAIPYVI
-1097 LTGDTADRITPVQ
+1097 LTGDTTDRVTPVE
-1110 RFQQGEVPLFLI
+1110 RFQQGDVPLFLI

-1159 RLGQDKPVFVYKLIA
+1159 RLGQEKPVFVYKLIA

-1201 AGAVKFSDDDIDA
+1201 AGAAKFSDDDLDA
-1214 LFAPMPELDGEK
+1214 LFAPMPEFEGGR

>member
-1 MSSVFFDRERIADWL
+1 LPSA
-16 GDHTVAK
+16 GKAK
-23 ARAVGPVSNVQWHG
+23 
-37 ATLTGRVQGSEPEPY
+37 
-52 RTRVRFR
+52 
-59 TDGGTPWAQ
+59 
-68 SDCSCPVGRNCKHVA
+68 
-83 ALLLA
+83 
-88 ELEYHDEMDHIVRVD
+88 
-103 DAERDDSAPTAEPG
+103 
-117 TPESFGPRQTQQGV
+117 
-131 RPELVSWLERFRARA
+131 
-146 EAADAAAQKA
+146 
-156 TAARTETLA
+156 
-165 YRLNWSDFHKRHEVV
+165 
-180 LYRARCDANGRVVEV
+180 
-195 GETWGNVESALLK
+195 
-208 QPRFVSDEDLSILR
+208 
-222 GLWLG
+222 GL
-227 RAREDFGQFVLR
+227 
-239 GTNGAEMLQ
+239 
-248 KLIVTGR
+248 
-255 LFFDFKVAPHDDAPT
+255 
-270 PLVRAADRPGR
+270 
-281 IEWEPLAD
+281 
-289 QRLRPVLCT
+289 
-298 EPRAT
+298 
-303 MVLPTEPV
+303 
-311 WYVDGV
+311 
-317 AKEAGIVR
+317 
-325 SSLPFQQLP
+325 
-334 DYLAMPPISLAEAP
+334 
-348 LVASVLR
+348 
-355 EVAPD
+355 
-360 LPLPPTPEA
+360 
-369 SAIRVID
+369 
-376 VEPVPVLTL
+376 
-385 NSHALPFAARTSKA
+385 
-399 TRAEKASRA
+399 
-408 TRAAAAPAVE
+408 AVE

-439 VPVPGGE
+439 VPMPGGD
-446 VLHIRRRYEVEKKR
+446 VIHIRRRYEVEKKR
-460 LLELRKT
+460 LLELRKS
-467 GLQKVPTSRVFATRL
+467 GLQKVPTSRVFTSRQ
-482 LPDTMLGLPDDE
+482 LPDTMLGLGDAD
-494 AWSVFVNEAVPDLV
+494 AWSSFVSDAVPELV

-546 GIRIGERS
+546 GIRIGERN

-574 ALEAIP
+574 TLEAIA

-605 VRVLVDLFDSLGGA
+605 VRVLVDLFDSLGA
-619 LAEGA
+619 SLAEGA
-624 PLRVPSVDAGRLEA
+624 PLRVPSVDAGRLQA
-638 LNDTGRW
+638 LSDTGRW

-650 DSIRQLAARLQ
+650 DSIRELAQRLQ

-672 AALRAQL
+672 RSLRAEL

-721 REAGRLDKPALI
+721 KEAGRLDRPALI

-766 RFEQIGEHELILTTY
+766 RFDQIGEHELILTTY
-781 ALLWRDQKVLAG
+781 ALLWRDQKVLAE

-812 KAAQAIRGLSA
+812 KAAQAIRGLNA

-853 GTQKDFTRRWRNPIE
+853 GSQKDFTRRWRNPIE
-868 KNHDGVRR
+868 KNNDGVRR

-916 DLYETVRTAMQERV
+916 DLYETVRTAMQEKV

-960 RLVRSLRAAEADA
+960 RLVRTIRTANEGAERSEDAAP
-973 EAQGQAGV
+973 
-981 RADTHAGAQALAQA
+981 RLA
-995 DDADAR
+995 
-1001 ADVQAQANV
+1001 
-1010 QAHANSNSNS
+1010 SP
-1020 NDKTPEDSPR
+1020 DKA
-1030 KLSRVSDKPEK
+1030 
-1041 PEKGARPTRS
+1041 EKGARGMRS

-1079 MLSLIAQ
+1079 MLALIAE
-1086 ALDEAAIAYVI
+1086 ALDEAAIPYVI
-1097 LTGDTADRITPVQ
+1097 LTGDTTDRITPVE

-1201 AGAVKFSDDDIDA
+1201 AGAAKFSDDDIDA
-1214 LFAPMPELDGEK
+1214 LFAPMPELEGGR

>member
-1 MSSVFFDRERIADWL
+1 MSSVFFDRERIAEWL

-23 ARAVGPVSNVQWHG
+23 ARAVGPVSNMQWHG
-37 ATLTGRVQGSEPEPY
+37 ATLTGDVQGSQPEPY

-59 TDGGTPWAQ
+59 TDGGRPWAQ

-88 ELEYHDEMDHIVRVD
+88 ELEYHDEMDHIIRVD
-103 DAERDDSAPTAEPG
+103 DDERNDSAPLVAQRASVER
-117 TPESFGPRQTQQGV
+117 FGPPQGV
-131 RPELVSWLERFRARA
+131 RPELVSWLERIRARA
-146 EAADAAAQKA
+146 EAADAAAQKTA
-156 TAARTETLA
+156 AARTETLA
-165 YRLNWSDFHKRHEVV
+165 YRLNWSDFHMRHEVV
-180 LYRARCDANGRVVEV
+180 LYRARCDADGRIVEV

-208 QPRFVSDEDLSILR
+208 QPKFVSDEDLSILR

-227 RAREDFGQFVLR
+227 RSREDFGQFILR
-239 GTNGAEMLQ
+239 GTSGAEMLQ
-248 KLIVTGR
+248 KLIATGR
-255 LFFDFKVAPHDDAPT
+255 LFFDFKLAPGDDAPT
-270 PLVRAADRPGR
+270 PLARAADRPGR

-289 QRLRPVLCT
+289 QRLRPVLRT
-298 EPRAT
+298 EPRAS

-311 WYVDGV
+311 WYVDGD
-317 AKEAGIVR
+317 AREAGIVR

-355 EVAPD
+355 EVAPE
-360 LPLPPTPEA
+360 LPLPPTHDT

-385 NSHALPFAARTSKA
+385 NSHALPSAGKTSKPG
-399 TRAEKASRA
+399 KAGKTSSA
-408 TRAAAAPAVE
+408 GNVGKGHAVE

-439 VPVPGGE
+439 VPMPGGD
-446 VLHIRRRYEVEKKR
+446 VIHIRRRYDAEKKR

-467 GLQKVPTSRVFATRL
+467 GLQKVPTSRVFASRL
-482 LPDTMLGLPDDE
+482 LPDTMLGLPDAD
-494 AWSVFVNEAVPDLV
+494 AWSAFVNDAVPELV

-546 GIRIGERS
+546 GIRIGERN

-574 ALEAIP
+574 ALEAIA

-605 VRVLVDLFDSLGGA
+605 VRVLVDLFDSLGGT
-619 LAEGA
+619 LADGA
-624 PLRVPSVDAGRLEA
+624 PLRVPSVDAGRLQA
-638 LNDTGRW
+638 LSDTGRW

-650 DSIRQLAARLQ
+650 DSIRQLAERLQ
-661 AGPGLREVPVP
+661 AGPRLREVPVP

-721 REAGRLDKPALI
+721 KEAGRLDKPALI

-781 ALLWRDQKVLAG
+781 ALLWRDQKVLAE
-793 HEYHLLILDEAQY
+793 HQYHLLILDEAQY

-853 GTQKDFTRRWRNPIE
+853 GSQKDFTRRWRNPIE
-868 KNHDGVRR
+868 KNNDGVRR

-916 DLYETVRTAMQERV
+916 DLYETVRTAMQEKV

-960 RLVRSLRAAEADA
+960 RLVRMLRT
-973 EAQGQAGV
+973 AQNIGEVDEGSSAP
-981 RADTHAGAQALAQA
+981 T
-995 DDADAR
+995 AR
-1001 ADVQAQANV
+1001 A
-1010 QAHANSNSNS
+1010 S
-1020 NDKTPEDSPR
+1020 DKT
-1030 KLSRVSDKPEK
+1030 
-1041 PEKGARPTRS
+1041 EKGVRS
-1051 AKLDLLLSMLPELIE
+1051 AKLDLLLSMLPELID

-1079 MLSLIAQ
+1079 MLALIAQ
-1086 ALDEAAIAYVI
+1086 ALDEAAIPYVI
-1097 LTGDTADRITPVQ
+1097 LTGDTTDRVTPVQ

-1201 AGAVKFSDDDIDA
+1201 AGAAKFSDDDLDA
-1214 LFAPMPELDGEK
+1214 LFAPMPELEGSK

>member
-1 MSSVFFDRERIADWL
+1 MSSVFFDRERITEWL
-16 GDHTVAK
+16 GDQTVAK
-23 ARAVGPVSNVQWHG
+23 ARSVGAVTNVKWDG
-37 ATLTGRVQGSEPEPY
+37 ATLSGYVQGTRVLPY
-52 RTRVRFR
+52 HTRVRFR
-59 TDGGTPWAQ
+59 TDGSKPWAQ

-88 ELEYHDEMDHIVRVD
+88 ELEYHDEMDHITNVEIDAGVD
-103 DAERDDSAPTAEPG
+103 TDAHPAAGYPRSPQ
-117 TPESFGPRQTQQGV
+117 SWSGPAAQSPSGV

-146 EAADAAAQKA
+146 EAADAVAQKSGG
-156 TAARTETLA
+156 TRTQTLA
-165 YRLNWSDFHKRHEVV
+165 YLLNWSRFHMRHEVV
-180 LYRARCDANGRVVEV
+180 LYRARCTPDGTIVEV
-195 GETWGNVESALLK
+195 DEPWGNVEAALLK

-227 RAREDFGQFVLR
+227 RSREDFGQFVLR
-239 GTNGAEMLQ
+239 GTSGAEMLQ
-248 KLIVTGR
+248 KLILTGR
-255 LFFDFKVAPHDDAPT
+255 LFFELKPAPGQDGPT
-270 PLVRAADRPGR
+270 PLSRGADRPGR

-289 QRLRPVLCT
+289 ERLRPVLCT
-298 EPRAT
+298 EPRAS

-317 AKEAGIVR
+317 ANEAGIVE

-355 EVAPD
+355 EIAPD
-360 LPLPPTPEA
+360 LPLPPTHEA

-376 VEPVPVLTL
+376 VDPVPVLTL
-385 NSHALPFAARTSKA
+385 NSHALPSTGKA
-399 TRAEKASRA
+399 GQRKSE
-408 TRAAAAPAVE
+408 AVE

-439 VPVPGGE
+439 VPMPGGD
-446 VLHIRRRYEVEKKR
+446 VIHIRRRYDAEKKR

-467 GLQKVPTSRVFATRL
+467 GLQKVPTSRVYASRL
-482 LPDTMLGLPDDE
+482 LPDTMLGLPDADS
-494 AWSVFVNEAVPDLV
+494 WSAFVNDAVPELV
-508 SKGWRVTM
+508 SQGWRVTM
-516 APEFRYNVIEIDA
+516 APEFRYNIIEIDA
-529 IDGTAHQAGDG
+529 IDGTAQQAGDG

-546 GIRIGERS
+546 GIRIGERK

-574 ALEAIP
+574 SLEAIA

-605 VRVLVDLFDSLGGA
+605 VRVLVDLFDALGGT

-638 LNDTGRW
+638 LNSTGRW
-645 QFRGD
+645 QFQGD
-650 DSIRQLAARLQ
+650 DSIRQLAQRLQ
-661 AGPGLREVPVP
+661 AGPGLHEVPVP
-672 AALRAQL
+672 RGLKAEL

-688 WMQYLRE
+688 WMQFLRE
-695 QGLAGVLAD
+695 HDLAGVLAD

-721 REAGRLDKPALI
+721 KEAGRLKRPALI

-742 WREEARRFAPEL
+742 WREEARRFAPDL

-781 ALLWRDQKVLAG
+781 ALLWRDQKVLAE
-793 HEYHLLILDEAQY
+793 HDYHLLILDEAQY

-812 KAAQAIRGLSA
+812 KAAQAIRGLRA

-853 GTQKDFTRRWRNPIE
+853 GSQKDFTKRWRNPIE
-868 KNHDGVRR
+868 KNGDGVRR
-876 SLLARRIRPFM
+876 ALLARRIRPFM

-898 LPAKTTIVCSVD
+898 LPAKTTIICSVD

-960 RLVRSLRAAEADA
+960 RLVRKVQLEGKAD
-973 EAQGQAGV
+973 EPDEKRG
-981 RADTHAGAQALAQA
+981 
-995 DDADAR
+995 
-1001 ADVQAQANV
+1001 
-1010 QAHANSNSNS
+1010 
-1020 NDKTPEDSPR
+1020 
-1030 KLSRVSDKPEK
+1030 KPEK
-1041 PEKGARPTRS
+1041 TEKATRVTRS

-1079 MLSLIAQ
+1079 MLALIAG
-1086 ALDEAAIAYVI
+1086 ALEEAAIPYVI
-1097 LTGDTADRITPVQ
+1097 LTGDTADRVTPVE

-1201 AGAVKFSDDDIDA
+1201 AGAAKFSDDDLDA
-1214 LFAPMPELDGEK
+1214 LFAPMPEIEGGR

>member
-1 MSSVFFDRERIADWL
+1 MWTASRTKRASS
-16 GDHTVAK
+16 
-23 ARAVGPVSNVQWHG
+23 
-37 ATLTGRVQGSEPEPY
+37 
-52 RTRVRFR
+52 
-59 TDGGTPWAQ
+59 
-68 SDCSCPVGRNCKHVA
+68 
-83 ALLLA
+83 
-88 ELEYHDEMDHIVRVD
+88 
-103 DAERDDSAPTAEPG
+103 
-117 TPESFGPRQTQQGV
+117 
-131 RPELVSWLERFRARA
+131 
-146 EAADAAAQKA
+146 
-156 TAARTETLA
+156 
-165 YRLNWSDFHKRHEVV
+165 
-180 LYRARCDANGRVVEV
+180 
-195 GETWGNVESALLK
+195 
-208 QPRFVSDEDLSILR
+208 
-222 GLWLG
+222 
-227 RAREDFGQFVLR
+227 
-239 GTNGAEMLQ
+239 
-248 KLIVTGR
+248 
-255 LFFDFKVAPHDDAPT
+255 
-270 PLVRAADRPGR
+270 
-281 IEWEPLAD
+281 
-289 QRLRPVLCT
+289 
-298 EPRAT
+298 
-303 MVLPTEPV
+303 
-311 WYVDGV
+311 
-317 AKEAGIVR
+317 R

-355 EVAPD
+355 EIAPG
-360 LPLPPTPEA
+360 LPLPPTHDA

-385 NSHALPFAARTSKA
+385 NSHALPSAAKAARAGQRKA
-399 TRAEKASRA
+399 E
-408 TRAAAAPAVE
+408 AVE

-439 VPVPGGE
+439 VPMPGGD
-446 VLHIRRRYEVEKKR
+446 VIHIRRRYEAEKKR

-467 GLQKVPTSRVFATRL
+467 GLQKVPTSRVYAARL
-482 LPDTMLGLPDDE
+482 LPDTMLGLPDAD
-494 AWSVFVNEAVPDLV
+494 AWSAFVNDAVPQLV

-546 GIRIGERS
+546 GIRIGERN

-568 RRWLGG
+568 RRWLSG
-574 ALEAIP
+574 ALESIA
-580 DDEPIELKTEEN
+580 DHEPIELKTEEN

-605 VRVLVDLFDSLGGA
+605 VRVLVDLFDALGGT

-624 PLRVPSVDAGRLEA
+624 PLRVPSVDAGRLDA
-638 LNDTGRW
+638 LNNTGRW

-650 DSIRQLAARLQ
+650 DSIRQLAQRLQ

-672 AALRAQL
+672 RGLKAELRV
-679 RAYQQQGLN
+679 YQQQGLN
-688 WMQYLRE
+688 WMQFLRE
-695 QGLAGVLAD
+695 HDLAGVLAD

-721 REAGRLDKPALI
+721 KEAGRLNRPALI

-781 ALLWRDQKVLAG
+781 ALLWRDQKVLAE
-793 HEYHLLILDEAQY
+793 HDYHLLILDEAQY

-812 KAAQAIRGLSA
+812 KAAQAIRGLRA

-853 GTQKDFTRRWRNPIE
+853 GSQKDFTRRWRNPIE
-868 KNHDGVRR
+868 KNGDGVRR
-876 SLLARRIRPFM
+876 ALLARRIRPFM

-898 LPAKTTIVCSVD
+898 LPDKTTIVCSVD

-916 DLYETVRTAMQERV
+916 DLYETVRTAMQEKV

-960 RLVRSLRAAEADA
+960 RLVRTLKAGGEVEQADA
-973 EAQGQAGV
+973 APADKAAGKRGRV
-981 RADTHAGAQALAQA
+981 EKAEKAE
-995 DDADAR
+995 
-1001 ADVQAQANV
+1001 
-1010 QAHANSNSNS
+1010 
-1020 NDKTPEDSPR
+1020 KE
-1030 KLSRVSDKPEK
+1030 KLD
-1041 PEKGARPTRS
+1041 KGARAMGS

-1079 MLSLIAQ
+1079 MLALIAE
-1086 ALDEAAIAYVI
+1086 ALEEAAIPYVI
-1097 LTGDTADRITPVQ
+1097 LTGDTVDRVTPVE
-1110 RFQQGEVPLFLI
+1110 RFQRGDVPLFLI

-1159 RLGQDKPVFVYKLIA
+1159 RLGQEKPVFVYKLIA

-1201 AGAVKFSDDDIDA
+1201 AGAAKFSDDDLDA
-1214 LFAPMPELDGEK
+1214 LFAPMPEIESGR

>member
-1 MSSVFFDRERIADWL
+1 MSSVFFDRERIAEWL

-23 ARAVGPVSNVQWHG
+23 ARSVGPVANVKWHG
-37 ATLTGRVQGSEPEPY
+37 ATLSGDVQGTRPIPY
-52 RTRVRFR
+52 KTRVRFR
-59 TDGGTPWAQ
+59 TDGGSPWAQ
-68 SDCSCPVGRNCKHVA
+68 GDCTCPVGRNCKHVA

-88 ELEYHDEMDHIVRVD
+88 ELDYHDEMDHITHVELD
-103 DAERDDSAPTAEPG
+103 DGETARDLPPKPMAHMGHMGQPS
-117 TPESFGPRQTQQGV
+117 GV

-146 EAADAAAQKA
+146 EAADADAQKA
-156 TAARTETLA
+156 SAPRTQTLA
-165 YRLNWSDFHKRHEVV
+165 YRLNWSNFHMRHEVV
-180 LYRARCDANGRVVEV
+180 LYRARCNPDGVIVEV
-195 GETWGNVESALLK
+195 DEPWGNVETALLK
-208 QPRFVSDEDLSILR
+208 QPKFVSDEDLSILR

-227 RAREDFGQFVLR
+227 RSREDFGQFILR
-239 GTNGAEMLQ
+239 GTSGAEMLQ
-248 KLIVTGR
+248 KLIATGR
-255 LFFDFKVAPHDDAPT
+255 LFCDFNPAPGQAAPT
-270 PLVRAADRPGR
+270 ALSRGADRPGR

-289 QRLRPVLCT
+289 ERLRPVLCT
-298 EPRAT
+298 EPRAS

-317 AKEAGIVR
+317 ASEAGIVQ

-355 EVAPD
+355 EIAPE
-360 LPLPPTPEA
+360 LPLPPTHDA

-376 VEPVPVLTL
+376 VEPVPVLSL
-385 NSHALPFAARTSKA
+385 NSHALPSSASKA
-399 TRAEKASRA
+399 GLRQSG
-408 TRAAAAPAVE
+408 AVE

-439 VPVPGGE
+439 VPMPGGD
-446 VLHIRRRYEVEKKR
+446 VIHIRRRYEAEKKR

-467 GLQKVPTSRVFATRL
+467 GLQKVPTSRVYASRL
-482 LPDTMLGLPDDE
+482 LPDTMLGLPDAE
-494 AWSVFVNEAVPDLV
+494 AWSAFVNDAVPELV

-529 IDGTAHQAGDG
+529 IEGTAHQAGDG

-546 GIRIGERS
+546 GIRIGERN

-568 RRWLGG
+568 RRWLNG
-574 ALEAIP
+574 ALESIA

-605 VRVLVDLFDSLGGA
+605 VRVLVDLFDALGGS
-619 LAEGA
+619 LADGA
-624 PLRVPSVDAGRLEA
+624 PLRVASVDAGRLEA
-638 LNDTGRW
+638 LNGTGRW
-645 QFRGD
+645 QFRGE
-650 DSIRQLAARLQ
+650 DSIRQLAQRLQ

-672 AALRAQL
+672 RGLKAELRT
-679 RAYQQQGLN
+679 YQHQGLN
-688 WMQYLRE
+688 WMQFLRE
-695 QGLAGVLAD
+695 QNLAGVLAD

-721 REAGRLDKPALI
+721 KEAGRLTRPALI

-766 RFEQIGEHELILTTY
+766 RFEQIAEHELILTTY
-781 ALLWRDQKVLAG
+781 ALLWRDQKVLAE
-793 HEYHLLILDEAQY
+793 HDYHLLILDEAQY

-812 KAAQAIRGLSA
+812 KAAQAIRGLRA

-853 GTQKDFTRRWRNPIE
+853 GSQKDFTKRWRNPIE
-868 KNHDGVRR
+868 KNGDGVRR
-876 SLLARRIRPFM
+876 ALLARRIRPFM

-898 LPAKTTIVCSVD
+898 LPAKTTILCSVD

-916 DLYETVRTAMQERV
+916 DLYETVRTAMQEKV

-960 RLVRSLRAAEADA
+960 RLVRTLKAAGEAGDK
-973 EAQGQAGV
+973 
-981 RADTHAGAQALAQA
+981 R
-995 DDADAR
+995 
-1001 ADVQAQANV
+1001 
-1010 QAHANSNSNS
+1010 
-1020 NDKTPEDSPR
+1020 DKTD
-1030 KLSRVSDKPEK
+1030 RV
-1041 PEKGARPTRS
+1041 EKGARAMRS

-1079 MLSLIAQ
+1079 MLSLIAE
-1086 ALDEAAIAYVI
+1086 ALEEAAIPYVL
-1097 LTGDTADRITPVQ
+1097 LTGDTTDRVTPVE

-1201 AGAVKFSDDDIDA
+1201 AGAAKFSDDDLDA
-1214 LFAPMPELDGEK
+1214 LFAPMPEIEGGR